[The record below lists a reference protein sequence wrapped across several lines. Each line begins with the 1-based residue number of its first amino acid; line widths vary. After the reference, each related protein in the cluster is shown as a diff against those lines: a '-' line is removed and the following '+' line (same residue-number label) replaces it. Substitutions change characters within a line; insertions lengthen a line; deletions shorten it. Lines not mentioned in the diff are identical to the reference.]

1 MPACTME
8 GMEVAISTVA
18 FEEKAV
24 LRRLLELYLHDFSE
38 FDGADVNEHGEYG
51 YRYLDHY
58 FAEEEGA
65 ARQAYFIR
73 VDGRLAGFAM
83 VRHMGD
89 RWSMAE
95 FFVMQKYRRAGIGM
109 QAALDVIAR
118 HPGAWEI
125 HEIAANLPAQAF
137 WRRVADTVSAGR
149 FEESI
154 LDGDVVQW
162 FTAVDPGSAPR

>member
-1 MPACTME
+1 MN
-8 GMEVAISTVA
+8 VAVAPVA

-58 FAEEEGA
+58 FADEEGDT
-65 ARQAYFIR
+65 RQAYFIR

-83 VRHMGD
+83 VRHTGK

-95 FFVMQKYRRAGIGM
+95 FFVMRKYRRAGTGM
-109 QAALDVIAR
+109 RAALDVIAR
-118 HPGAWEI
+118 HPGDWEI
-125 HEIAANLPAQAF
+125 HQLGTNLPAQSF
-137 WRRVADTVSAGR
+137 WRRVADAAAGA
-149 FEESI
+149 FEESA
-154 LDGDVVQW
+154 LDGDIVQW
-162 FTAVDPGSAPR
+162 FSTSGT